1 MHSMLQIDLEN
12 IQAGMVIGQDVLG
25 TKGQLLLVAGAT
37 LTGKHLEVLRA
48 NRIQQLL
55 IRPTG
60 PAAPVPTLD
69 PAEVDAQ
76 LDTKFRFCDEQQ
88 PLIHEL
94 RRLYRDRLTR
104 KQEDTE

>member
-1 MHSMLQIDLEN
+1 L
-12 IQAGMVIGQDVLG
+12 LG
-25 TKGQLLLVAGAT
+25 AGAT

-48 NRIQQLL
+48 NRVHQLL
-55 IRPTG
+55 IRPTT
-60 PAAPVPTLD
+60 PAASVPTLD

-76 LDTKFRFCDEQQ
+76 LDIKFRFCDAQE

-94 RRLYRDRLTR
+94 RRLYRNRLTR

>member
-1 MHSMLQIDLEN
+1 MNSMLQLDLDD

-25 TKGQLLLVAGAT
+25 TKGQLLLGAGAT

-48 NRIQQLL
+48 NRVQQLL
-55 IRPTG
+55 IRSTT
-60 PAAPVPTLD
+60 PAAPAATLD

-76 LDTKFRFCDEQQ
+76 LNTKFRFCDEQQ

-94 RRLYRDRLTR
+94 RRLYRNRLTR
-104 KQEDTE
+104 KPEDTE